1 MASLNIDLGWNMGWC
16 LVTRAGTTSGVLD
29 LRKGNRTDGHRLLAM
44 TQWLTAELAK
54 LTAAG
59 EKLTEIV
66 YERVTFVGKND
77 ADTVHAHGK
86 QLGNLQRWCALKKQP
101 EPFGIEVRVIKKHV
115 TGGHGAASRQTV
127 LELVRKA
134 MPEVTDHNQA
144 SAVAIMLTATNR
156 KLPQPASIPPYA
168 RKAAQG
174 SAAG

>member
-1 MASLNIDLGWNMGWC
+1 MAKWFIDHGWACGWC
-16 LVTRAGTTSGVLD
+16 FLTRDGMRSGVFD
-29 LRKGNRTDGHRLLAM
+29 SRKGNPTDGARLLAM
-44 TQWLTAELAK
+44 TDWWTAELAK

-86 QLGNLQRWCALKKQP
+86 QLGNLQRWAALKRQP

-115 TGGHGAASRQTV
+115 TGGHGSASRQTV
-127 LELVRKA
+127 LDLVRKA

-144 SAVAIMLTATNR
+144 SAVAIMLTATNK
-156 KLPQPASIPPYA
+156 KLPQPASPSNA

-174 SAAG
+174 NASG